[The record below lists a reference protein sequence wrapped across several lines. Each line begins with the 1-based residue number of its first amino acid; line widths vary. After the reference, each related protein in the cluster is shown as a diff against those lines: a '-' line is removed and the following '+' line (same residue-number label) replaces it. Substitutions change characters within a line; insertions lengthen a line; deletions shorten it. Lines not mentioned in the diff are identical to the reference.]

1 MDNDFKSKID
11 TWEIYTQFPEEL
23 VIKDRNI
30 FDFSIVKAC
39 GDKLVVVWS
48 EYYPEI
54 DEEVNIYS
62 CCYGDENCS
71 KPMILYR
78 GHYVNPY
85 IKIAVGINC
94 KIHLLLTHSRGL
106 PNKLVLKT
114 YNGTS
119 WETETKIADIE
130 SFTFGHNIIP
140 SQKSEKIYVHFG
152 DYREWHTFPYILAS
166 IFTGHTAKEFGKL
179 FLIQGNGISWNKPRR
194 VTKSGRFSTLNP
206 SICLNDEMDIL
217 HIVWEDERLG
227 YRKRTIYYDS
237 FDGDDFSGN
246 KRISGKLLGASLPSI
261 ACDNKNN
268 IYVVWSTFDKDG
280 AGKLCFRERINNSWS
295 DVMEL
300 ASNGVINSVTT
311 DTLGNVHFVWDDG
324 SKIYYKIKTESFWT
338 NTVTFIGDKARIFI
352 DKANDVHFLLLRRK
366 EQRKYALI
374 YSILKL
380 NK

>member
-1 MDNDFKSKID
+1 MDNPFKNQID
-11 TWEIYTQFPEEL
+11 IWEIYKQFPEE
-23 VIKDRNI
+23 VIIKDRNI

-62 CCYGDENCS
+62 CCYGYENCS
-71 KPMILYR
+71 KPMILHKS
-78 GHYVNPY
+78 HYASPY
-85 IKIAVGINC
+85 IKMAVGRNC
-94 KIHLLLTHSRGL
+94 KIHLLLSHSRGL
-106 PNKLVLKT
+106 SNELVLKT

-119 WETETKIADIE
+119 WEPETKIADME
-130 SFTFGHNIIP
+130 SFTFGQNIVP
-140 SQKSEKIYVHFG
+140 SQKREKIYVIFG
-152 DYREWHTFPYILAS
+152 DYRELHTFPYILTA

-194 VTKSGRFSTLNP
+194 VTKTGRFSTLNP

-217 HIVWEDERLG
+217 HIAWEDERLG
-227 YRKRTIYYDS
+227 YKKRTIYYDS

-268 IYVVWSTFDKDG
+268 IYIVWSTFDKDG
-280 AGKLCFRERINNSWS
+280 AGKLYFRERINNSWS

-300 ASNGVINSVTT
+300 ASKGALNSVTT

-352 DKANDVHFLLLRRK
+352 DKANDVHFLLLRRE

-374 YSILKL
+374 YNILKM